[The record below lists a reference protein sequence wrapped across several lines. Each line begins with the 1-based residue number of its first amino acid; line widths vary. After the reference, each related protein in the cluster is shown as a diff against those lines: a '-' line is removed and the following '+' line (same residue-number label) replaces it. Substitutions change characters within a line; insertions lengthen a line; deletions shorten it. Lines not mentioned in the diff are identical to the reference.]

1 MILGY
6 YRRSIS
12 GIATIDVLTGV
23 TFLFSTVEMVDNLP
37 MFMKEWFSKKPFEHM
52 NTMSKRFDSKK
63 EERVFMDMVS
73 KLSDIVM
80 GLHPKSEF
88 SYSPP
93 DRRSL

>member
-1 MILGY
+1 
-6 YRRSIS
+6 
-12 GIATIDVLTGV
+12 
-23 TFLFSTVEMVDNLP
+23 

-80 GLHPKSEF
+80 GLHPGRVNLAIRHQIVEVYKIQKMLDYIRLIYWLSVAQMKE
-88 SYSPP
+88 
-93 DRRSL
+93 RTLTHI